1 MGNELVVC
9 GRSTHMR
16 ALALSLL
23 VCGRVAAFSTMPIAL
38 QRQMSVPAFL
48 SWVPSFLQDTGS
60 VVDRAVLVN
69 SLKTREG
76 ALEVF
81 SQIDANRDGVLSLE
95 EVEHAGAEAKEPRFA
110 CAGACVTI
118 TTAVLASSVGSA
130 VGAVVGA
137 VAHALVTK
145 MLDDD

>member
-1 MGNELVVC
+1 MRELMHGSGCVADS
-9 GRSTHMR
+9 GQGWRTR
-16 ALALSLL
+16 AVGHGA
-23 VCGRVAAFSTMPIAL
+23 I
-38 QRQMSVPAFL
+38 
-48 SWVPSFLQDTGS
+48 TGS